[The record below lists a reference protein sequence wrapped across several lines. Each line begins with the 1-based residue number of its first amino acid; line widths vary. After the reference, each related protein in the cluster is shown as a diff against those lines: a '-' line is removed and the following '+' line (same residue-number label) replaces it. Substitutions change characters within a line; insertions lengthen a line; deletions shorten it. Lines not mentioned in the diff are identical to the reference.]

1 MIYKVTFK
9 VDDDNIQELENLFD
23 KYNIEYEL
31 NEVSESEV

>member
-9 VDDDNIQELENLFD
+9 VDGDNIQELENIFD

-31 NEVSESEV
+31 NEVYESEV